1 MHQDLAYFLMSS
13 AVRLWLVSAA
23 VLVWGWPCVVRGFAW
38 APRPGLF
45 SLQLPRGVTTTAI
58 VVDILALL
66 FHLLVRNFE
75 PETPVVLCLLGIA
88 ATLDMRSALR
98 RQVSP

>member
-1 MHQDLAYFLMSS
+1 M
-13 AVRLWLVSAA
+13 
-23 VLVWGWPCVVRGFAW
+23 
-38 APRPGLF
+38 
-45 SLQLPRGVTTTAI
+45 QLPRGVTTTAI